1 VYWFLIVFINQLW
14 FNPSW
19 KKLQFVIGAR
29 KILSLP
35 FRIDHSQES
44 EIKHRFSPDSF
55 VNLADAKYSIGLVYA
70 CLFSIYRAERW
81 KSWHEFT
88 VQFSIL
94 FSTVVSP
101 SVAAPFFRPST
112 LVATAC
118 SNTPVRHPPLFTTS
132 KRRRCFF
139 PLWCSKNFIR
149 SLSSSNTNAEFMKF
163 GDLKLLRRVLRVSC
177 RWFTI
182 RVVN

>member
-1 VYWFLIVFINQLW
+1 M
-14 FNPSW
+14 
-19 KKLQFVIGAR
+19 
-29 KILSLP
+29 
-35 FRIDHSQES
+35 
-44 EIKHRFSPDSF
+44 
-55 VNLADAKYSIGLVYA
+55 NLADAKYSIGLVYA
-70 CLFSIYRAERW
+70 CLFSIYCAERW

-101 SVAAPFFRPST
+101 SATAPFFRPST

-139 PLWCSKNFIR
+139 PLRCSKNFIR
-149 SLSSSNTNAEFMKF
+149 SLSSPDTSAGFMKF
-163 GDLKLLRRVLRVSC
+163 GDDLKLLRRVREFSECPVDDLR
-177 RWFTI
+177 FAL
-182 RVVN
+182 

>member
-1 VYWFLIVFINQLW
+1 M
-14 FNPSW
+14 
-19 KKLQFVIGAR
+19 
-29 KILSLP
+29 
-35 FRIDHSQES
+35 
-44 EIKHRFSPDSF
+44 
-55 VNLADAKYSIGLVYA
+55 NLADAKYSIGLVYA

-81 KSWHEFT
+81 KLWHEFT

-101 SVAAPFFRPST
+101 SAAAPFFRPST

-139 PLWCSKNFIR
+139 PLQCSKNFIR
-149 SLSSSNTNAEFMKF
+149 SLSSLGTSAGFMKF
-163 GDLKLLRRVLRVSC
+163 GDDLKLLQC
-177 RWFTI
+177 I
-182 RVVN
+182 REFCECPADDSQFAL

>member
-1 VYWFLIVFINQLW
+1 MRETSQCRYRR
-14 FNPSW
+14 
-19 KKLQFVIGAR
+19 KKR
-29 KILSLP
+29 ILPLSQ
-35 FRIDHSQES
+35 IDHSQES

-55 VNLADAKYSIGLVYA
+55 ANLADAKYSIGLVYA

-94 FSTVVSP
+94 FSTVVVSP
-101 SVAAPFFRPST
+101 SAAAPCFRPST

-118 SNTPVRHPPLFTTS
+118 SNTLVRHPPLFTTS

-139 PLWCSKNFIR
+139 PLRCSKNFIR
-149 SLSSSNTNAEFMKF
+149 SLPSPRHR
-163 GDLKLLRRVLRVSC
+163 RRVHK
-177 RWFTI
+177 I
-182 RVVN
+182 RRRS

>member
-1 VYWFLIVFINQLW
+1 M
-14 FNPSW
+14 
-19 KKLQFVIGAR
+19 
-29 KILSLP
+29 
-35 FRIDHSQES
+35 
-44 EIKHRFSPDSF
+44 
-55 VNLADAKYSIGLVYA
+55 NLTGAKYSIGLVCP
-70 CLFSIYRAERW
+70 CLFSIYRTERW

-101 SVAAPFFRPST
+101 SAVAPSFLPST

-139 PLWCSKNFIR
+139 PLRYSKNFIR
-149 SLSSSNTNAEFMKF
+149 SLSNPGTSAGFMKF
-163 GDLKLLRRVLRVSC
+163 GDDLKLLRHVREFSECPADDSRFLTKCHSNKETYFNKSAICTLQSFSEIIDNKR
-177 RWFTI
+177 
-182 RVVN
+182 

>member
-1 VYWFLIVFINQLW
+1 MRETSQYRYRRKKYISS
-14 FNPSW
+14 PS
-19 KKLQFVIGAR
+19 
-29 KILSLP
+29 
-35 FRIDHSQES
+35 RIDHSQES

-55 VNLADAKYSIGLVYA
+55 ANLADAKYSIGLVYA

-101 SVAAPFFRPST
+101 SAAAPCFRPST

-118 SNTPVRHPPLFTTS
+118 SNTLVRHPPLFTTS

-139 PLWCSKNFIR
+139 PLRCSKNFIR
-149 SLSSSNTNAEFMKF
+149 SLPSPRHK
-163 GDLKLLRRVLRVSC
+163 RRVHK
-177 RWFTI
+177 I
-182 RVVN
+182 RRRS